1 MPGSESPLICAV
13 QSGSWDLVVN
23 VLRSSLA
30 TDVNYYSLQ
39 DDGETALMLA
49 ASRGHVG
56 LVDLLVA
63 NGR

>member
-1 MPGSESPLICAV
+1 VAGSESPLICAV

-23 VLRSSLA
+23 VLRSSLE
-30 TDVNYYSLQ
+30 TDVNYSLQ
-39 DDGETALMLA
+39 EDGETALMLA

-63 NGR
+63 NGK